1 MANYP
6 QEKLT
11 YLEFQKTILD
21 FQLSEHEKFLHD
33 FTELFKHIDKDRN
46 GSIDEE
52 EFKELMGQMR
62 VLHREEEEVV
72 LLLQM
77 IDPYNNQKMTYSEV
91 VHLLSSHMVSAY
103 DDDDVVE
110 DVTHAQMTS
119 VLEKFVNIRTG
130 GSYLE
135 LRGALLNQS
144 QNSRKGG

>member
-1 MANYP
+1 M
-6 QEKLT
+6 
-11 YLEFQKTILD
+11 
-21 FQLSEHEKFLHD
+21 SEHEKFLHD

-62 VLHREEEEVV
+62 VLHREKEEVV

-103 DDDDVVE
+103 DDDHVVE
-110 DVTHAQMTS
+110 DVTHA
-119 VLEKFVNIRTG
+119 
-130 GSYLE
+130 
-135 LRGALLNQS
+135 
-144 QNSRKGG
+144 